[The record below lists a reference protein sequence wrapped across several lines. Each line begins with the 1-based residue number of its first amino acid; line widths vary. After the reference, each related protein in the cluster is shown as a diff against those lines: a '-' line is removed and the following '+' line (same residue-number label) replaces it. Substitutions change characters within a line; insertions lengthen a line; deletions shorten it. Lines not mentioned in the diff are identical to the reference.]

1 MQILNMWMLILN
13 MELQMTSLIGFVVAI
28 WTIIRLFSSMNQN
41 MATDTWRSFE
51 NLMTNRASVFP
62 NIKSNRFKLQQIK
75 LPWWVFFVQTTKLK
89 WRHSGKTSSVNIFY
103 ILNDTRIYFQSHAV
117 NLDRYGSLDMSPFNV
132 FSQSALSGKGHVT
145 EWADVGLFTSVNQ
158 NMPLRMTPFGE
169 DPITNWTGKLPR
181 IKFYGLYL

>member
-1 MQILNMWMLILN
+1 MQILNVWMLILD
-13 MELQMTSLIGFVVAI
+13 MELKMTSLIGFVVAI
-28 WTIIRLFSSMNQN
+28 WTIIRFFSSMNQN
-41 MATDTWRSFE
+41 MATDTWRRFE
-51 NLMTNRASVFP
+51 NFMTNWASIFP

-75 LPWWVFFVQTTKLK
+75 LQWWVFFCANY
-89 WRHSGKTSSVNIFY
+89 KTQIKTQWKNISEHFY
-103 ILNDTRIYFQSHAV
+103 RMIQEYIS
-117 NLDRYGSLDMSPFNV
+117 NLIMLTYWILDMSPFNV

-158 NMPLRMTPFGE
+158 NMPLRMTPLGE